1 MSTDFTLERSLQEL
15 VSEPAD
21 AAWQARYGSRI
32 DASLPEWNDTLQ
44 TLLTHRSVRAYGN
57 QSLPDGTLETLI
69 AAAQSAPSSSNLQT
83 WSVVAVE
90 DAERKARLSVLAGNQ
105 AHIRD
110 APLLLVWLADLARLE
125 AVAARANV
133 KPEGLH
139 YLETLLVGVIDAALA
154 AQNAVV
160 ALESLGLGSVYI
172 GAIRN
177 APEQVA
183 AELALPPHVL
193 PVFGLCVGYAD
204 STRPAQVKPRL
215 PQSVVLHRERY
226 DAHVQAPGIALYDGI
241 LSEFQAQQG
250 QSEAAWTDRS
260 VERWRTRGSLNGRDR
275 LRDALASL
283 GFELR

>member
-1 MSTDFTLERSLQEL
+1 MSTDYTLDRLSLEA
-15 VSEPAD
+15 VSGSAN
-21 AAWQARYGSRI
+21 AAWQARYGTQLPE
-32 DASLPEWNDTLQ
+32 SLPEWNDTLE
-44 TLLTHRSVRAYGN
+44 TLLSHRSVRAY
-57 QSLPDGTLETLI
+57 SDRPLPGGTLDTLI
-69 AAAQSAPSSSNLQT
+69 AAAQSASSSSNLQT

-90 DAERKARLSVLAGNQ
+90 DTERKARLSVLAGNQ
-105 AHIRD
+105 AHIRE

-125 AVAARANV
+125 AVAASASV

-177 APEQVA
+177 APVQVA
-183 AELALPPHVL
+183 AELGLPAHVL

-204 STRPAQVKPRL
+204 ETRPAQVKPRL

-226 DAHVQAPGIALYDGI
+226 DAHVQPAGISLYDRI

-250 QSEAAWTDRS
+250 QSDAAWTDRS
-260 VERWRTRGSLNGRDR
+260 VERWRTRESLHGRDR
-275 LRDALASL
+275 LRDALAAL

>member
-1 MSTDFTLERSLQEL
+1 MSTDFTLDRSLQEL
-15 VSEPAD
+15 VSESAD
-21 AAWQARYGSRI
+21 AAWQARYGSRV
-32 DASLPEWNDTLQ
+32 DASLPEWNDTLE

-90 DAERKARLSVLAGNQ
+90 DTERKARLSVLAGNQ

-215 PQSVVLHRERY
+215 PQLVVLHRERY
-226 DAHVQAPGIALYDGI
+226 DAHVQASGISLYDGI

-260 VERWRTRGSLNGRDR
+260 VERWRTRESLHGRHR